1 MTDFLYCYL
10 SPFAVGLLAA
20 VAIVCAALFFV
31 YLMTRVSDWYGNK
44 GFENI
49 KLAKTMTAI
58 EKWGKRIWYTFVI
71 VFCAV
76 FLGAG
81 IWTLGLRILK
91 RVACK

>member
-1 MTDFLYCYL
+1 MTDFVYCYL

-31 YLMTRVSDWYGNK
+31 YLLTKVSDWYENK
-44 GFENI
+44 GFGNI
-49 KLAKTMTAI
+49 KLAKTVTVV

-71 VFCAV
+71 GFCAI

-81 IWTLGLRILK
+81 IWELGLRILK